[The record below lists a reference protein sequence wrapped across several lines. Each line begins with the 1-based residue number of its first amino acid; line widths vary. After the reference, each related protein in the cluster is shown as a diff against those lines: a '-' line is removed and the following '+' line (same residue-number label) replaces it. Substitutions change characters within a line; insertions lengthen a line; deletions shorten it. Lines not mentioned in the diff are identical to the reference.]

1 MAKHTTPL
9 FLLAFLAIAGA
20 IVAGVAATGRGP
32 AQTSPDEDPERAE
45 RGKTK
50 PREQAHERDEGAEG
64 VARRYAL
71 AARNWTPAT
80 YRAGWK
86 TQIGLSAGR
95 YRTELVAAL
104 PGAAELRSLT
114 RDRASSRARVIRS
127 DVDGGAGP
135 GRARA
140 FVTLDELTTANEV
153 QIAGRTLNEVRLVRR
168 EGSWRVVGWTML
180 PGGADAPLP

>member
-9 FLLAFLAIAGA
+9 FLLALLAIAGA
-20 IVAGVAATGRGP
+20 IAAGVAATGRGL
-32 AQTSPDEDPERAE
+32 AQISPDEVVERSE
-45 RGKTK
+45 RRQTQ
-50 PREQAHERDEGAEG
+50 PREQAHESDEGEEG

-71 AARNWTPAT
+71 ATRNWTPPT

-114 RDRASSRARVIRS
+114 RDLAWSRARGIRS

-135 GRARA
+135 GRLA
-140 FVTLDELTTANEV
+140 E
-153 QIAGRTLNEVRLVRR
+153 
-168 EGSWRVVGWTML
+168 
-180 PGGADAPLP
+180 